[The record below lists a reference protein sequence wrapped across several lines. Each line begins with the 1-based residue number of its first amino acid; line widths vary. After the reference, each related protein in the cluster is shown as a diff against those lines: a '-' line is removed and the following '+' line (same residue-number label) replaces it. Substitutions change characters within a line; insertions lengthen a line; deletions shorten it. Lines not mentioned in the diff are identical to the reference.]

1 MSDIQLLNW
10 LIYAPILGKTMRY
23 SVPHCGQLTA
33 PPLLPFCFSS
43 SQRCR
48 QFWWIHLVQPLHRQG
63 LTHSAT
69 RSSRSVAKHTQ
80 QCLHVKYR
88 QGYSGKSKWVSTH
101 GVNCCQNKTQRK
113 DSFDTNRQK
122 KIIVVT
128 TTYTNEATFPCSLP
142 LPLKIMLFTLLYI
155 KQPYYNF
162 LRILCLGVDSFLRK
176 GSVTSYFSGGS
187 SAQAILCQL
196 GCLRWHM
203 SQSAQE
209 ALFVWGEETNS

>member
-1 MSDIQLLNW
+1 M
-10 LIYAPILGKTMRY
+10 
-23 SVPHCGQLTA
+23 
-33 PPLLPFCFSS
+33 
-43 SQRCR
+43 
-48 QFWWIHLVQPLHRQG
+48 QPLHRQG

-69 RSSRSVAKHTQ
+69 LSSRSVAKHTQ

-162 LRILCLGVDSFLRK
+162 VENIMFRRRLISQKGECNLLLLRRFLCTGHIVSAWVFEMTHESISARSFIRLRRK
-176 GSVTSYFSGGS
+176 NKQLTISDVRVTHNSD
-187 SAQAILCQL
+187 LN
-196 GCLRWHM
+196 LRHC
-203 SQSAQE
+203 S
-209 ALFVWGEETNS
+209 